1 MKFKDC
7 QYSKKRRGLST
18 IVGALLFVVLMVA
31 TFSVLGI
38 ALNSQTEIAT
48 TSRDVADIDLKKQ
61 QEDFVLNSITQAP
74 AAFLKVELTNEGQNA
89 AEMFTVVMTNTTD
102 AGEPTRTFEIPSATS
117 FLLPGDNTPTN
128 IVCWFD
134 GLKQF
139 R

>member
-48 TSRDVADIDLKKQ
+48 TSRDVADMDLKKQ
-61 QEDFVLNSITQAP
+61 QEKFDF
-74 AAFLKVELTNEGQNA
+74 
-89 AEMFTVVMTNTTD
+89 
-102 AGEPTRTFEIPSATS
+102 R
-117 FLLPGDNTPTN
+117 LLR
-128 IVCWFD
+128 
-134 GLKQF
+134 LF
-139 R
+139 RYS